1 MGNTVLKEKR
11 ISSIYEFNKYKC
23 KNLLVS
29 SFFIYKE
36 RKERKEK
43 GRKINIVI
51 EKKKKHS
58 NLRRYKSYDFKRLIK
73 LPLKD
78 AKREKETNKKSARLV
93 IYK

>member
-1 MGNTVLKEKR
+1 M
-11 ISSIYEFNKYKC
+11 
-23 KNLLVS
+23 
-29 SFFIYKE
+29 
-36 RKERKEK
+36 
-43 GRKINIVI
+43 I